1 MIKKTASRIAA
12 AVMAAAMTLGFSS
25 CGGKSG
31 KSEIASKEHIFS
43 AEKVEL
49 PGGLDYINNLL
60 YANDKIFIIGDKS
73 NQEGEGENA
82 TYTSETKMQILSL
95 DGTLENE
102 IVLTK
107 DDGKDG
113 SEHRYISSMTV
124 DGSGNLISIENSY
137 SWNETTGESKE
148 AWYLVKYGSDGK
160 LISETDMSELK
171 EIAKK
176 ETGSEYFYADNFVVD
191 NEGTIFINC
200 NNIIFVL
207 DKDGKFQY
215 VVNNENANDNT
226 YTGSLTKTGDGRIVV
241 SVTES
246 RMDGDNYI
254 SESKIHEI
262 NTAARKLGEG
272 YVYNQ
277 NGRIMNGTDKY
288 DLLISRDSGL
298 FGYDIE
304 SGNIEPI
311 INWLKSGFDNTAMNN
326 NCTTVLQDGRIL
338 CVTYNYQYNGGGG
351 YSWSNGD
358 QIINIL
364 TEVDPA
370 TLPDKKLIKLYALY
384 LDVGIKRQI
393 VEFNKNNPEYEIE
406 LTSYEDYAT
415 NNYNDAITKLNNDM
429 IAGNLPDIIVLNTN
443 MPIDSY
449 ISKGLLADLYEFMDK
464 DETINRS
471 DYIEGIF
478 KAYETNGKLYELV
491 SNFSISTIIGKSS
504 LVGDTTGWT
513 VDEFIEFADAHPDAS
528 LMGRE
533 VGRNDFFSSMVR
545 VCFENFID
553 RDTGECRFNSDD
565 FIKIMEFSTR
575 FPKEIDYDKLYSESN
590 YWDEQQ
596 SAYREGK
603 TLLDI
608 YDMSNFK
615 TIREIEKGRFGESVT
630 FKGFPGAKGN
640 GAVFNAYTEIAIT
653 SKASNPDGAWNF
665 VKYFLSDEYQ
675 DLYATNDSY
684 QFPIKKSSLEKL
696 AEISKERP
704 YWEDSD
710 GKKEYYDNTYWNV
723 SSSVNIGVNTDE
735 DNQKVM
741 DLINSTENISRYDEQ
756 INKIINEE
764 ADAFFE
770 GQKSSK
776 EVAEIIQNRVS
787 NYLAESR

>member
-1 MIKKTASRIAA
+1 MMKKTASRIAA

-25 CGGKSG
+25 CGGRSG

-43 AEKVEL
+43 AEKIEL

-60 YANDKIFIIGDKS
+60 YANDRIFIIGDKS
-73 NQEGEGENA
+73 SQEGEGENV
-82 TYTSETKMQILSL
+82 TYTSETKMQILAL

-107 DDGKDG
+107 DDSKEG

-124 DGSGNLISIENSY
+124 DESGNLISVENSY
-137 SWNETTGESKE
+137 SWNETTGESNE

-160 LISETDMSELK
+160 LISESNMSDLQ

-176 ETGSEYFYADNFVVD
+176 ETGNDYFYADTFVVGND
-191 NEGTIFINC
+191 GTIFISC

-215 VVNNENANDNT
+215 VVKNENANDNT
-226 YTGSLTKTGDGRIVV
+226 YMGSLSKTGDGRIVV

-246 RMDGDNYI
+246 RMDGDNYT
-254 SESKIHEI
+254 SETKIHEI
-262 NTAARKLGEG
+262 DTAAKKLSEG
-272 YVYNQ
+272 YAYNQ
-277 NGRIMNGTDKY
+277 NGRIMSGTDKY

-304 SGNIEPI
+304 TGSTETI
-311 INWLKSGFDNTAMNN
+311 IDWLKSGFDNTAMNN

-364 TEVDPA
+364 TEVDPS

-415 NNYNDAITKLNNDM
+415 NSYNDAITKLNNDM

-471 DYIEGIF
+471 DYVEGLF

-491 SNFSISTIIGKSS
+491 SSFSVSTMIGKSS

-513 VDEFIEFADAHPDAS
+513 VDEFIEFADAHPEAS
-528 LMGRE
+528 LLGDEISRS
-533 VGRNDFFSSMVR
+533 DFFSAMIR

-565 FIKIMEFSTR
+565 FIKIMEFSNR
-575 FPKEIDYDKLYSESN
+575 FPKEIDYDKLYSDSN

-596 SAYREGK
+596 SAYREGR
-603 TLLDI
+603 TLLNFYDI
-608 YDMSNFK
+608 GNFK
-615 TIREIEKGRFGESVT
+615 SLREMEKGMFGESVT

-696 AEISKERP
+696 AEVSKERP
-704 YWEDSD
+704 YWEDEN
-710 GKKEYYDNTYWNV
+710 GKKEYYDNTYWNG

-741 DLINSTENISRYDEQ
+741 DFINSTENISRYDEQ

-770 GQKSSK
+770 GQKTSK
-776 EVAEIIQNRVS
+776 DVAEIIQNRVS
-787 NYLAESR
+787 NYLAENR

>member
-1 MIKKTASRIAA
+1 MKKTASRIAA
-12 AVMAAAMTLGFSS
+12 AVLVAAMTLGFSS
-25 CGGKSG
+25 CGGRAG
-31 KSEIASKEHIFS
+31 KSQIASKEHIFT

-49 PGGLDYINNLL
+49 PGGLDYINSLF
-60 YANDKIFIIGDKS
+60 YANGKIFVIGDKS
-73 NQEGEGENA
+73 TQEGEGENA
-82 TYTSETKMQILSL
+82 TYTSETKMQILDL
-95 DGTLENE
+95 DGTLESE
-102 IVLTK
+102 IVITK
-107 DDGKDG
+107 DDGKED
-113 SEHRYISSMTV
+113 SEHRYISSMNV
-124 DGSGNLISIENSY
+124 DESGNLVSMENSY

-148 AWYLVKYGSDGK
+148 AWYLVKYSGDGK
-160 LISETDMSELK
+160 LISETDMSELQ
-171 EIAKK
+171 EVAKK
-176 ETGSEYFYADNFVVD
+176 ETGNDYFYVD
-191 NEGTIFINC
+191 TFIVGNDGTIFISS
-200 NNIIFVL
+200 NNVIFVL

-215 VVNNENANDNT
+215 AIKNEKAGDNT
-226 YTGSLTKTGDGRIVV
+226 WMGSLTKAGDGRIVTT
-241 SVTES
+241 VTEG
-246 RMDGDNYI
+246 RMEGDEYI
-254 SESKIHEI
+254 SETKLYEI
-262 NTAARKLGEG
+262 DTANRKLGAE
-272 YVYNQ
+272 YAYNE
-277 NGRIMNGTDKY
+277 NGRMMSGTEKY

-304 SGNIEPI
+304 TGSTETI
-311 INWLKSGFDNTAMNN
+311 IDWLKSGFDNTAMNN

-338 CVTYNYQYNGGGG
+338 CVTYNYKYLGGGG
-351 YSWSNGD
+351 YSWGND

-364 TEVDPA
+364 SEVDPA

-406 LTSYEDYAT
+406 LTSYEDYAQ

-471 DYIEGIF
+471 DYVEGLF

-491 SNFSISTIIGKSS
+491 SSFSVSTIIGKSS

-528 LMGRE
+528 LLGDEISRSE
-533 VGRNDFFSSMVR
+533 FFSAMIR

-565 FIKIMEFSTR
+565 FIKIMEFSNR
-575 FPKEIDYDKLYSESN
+575 FPKEIDYDKLYSDGN
-590 YWDEQQ
+590 YWNERQ
-596 SAYREGK
+596 SAYRDGK
-603 TLLDI
+603 TLLNMYDI
-608 YDMSNFK
+608 GNFK
-615 TIREIEKGRFGESVT
+615 SLREMEKGMFGETVT
-630 FKGFPGAKGN
+630 FKGLPGVEGN
-640 GAVFNAYTEIAIT
+640 GAIFTAYTEVAIT

-696 AEISKERP
+696 AEVSKERP
-704 YWEDSD
+704 YWEDEN
-710 GKKEYYDNTYWNV
+710 GKKEYYDNTYWNG
-723 SSSVNIGVNTDE
+723 SDSINIGVNTDE
-735 DNQKVM
+735 DNKKVM
-741 DLINSTENISRYDEQ
+741 DFINSTEHISRYDEQ
-756 INKIINEE
+756 IDKIINEE
-764 ADAFFE
+764 ASAFFE

-776 EVAEIIQNRVS
+776 DVAEIIQNRVS
-787 NYLAESR
+787 NYLAENR

>member
-1 MIKKTASRIAA
+1 MMKKTASRIAA
-12 AVMAAAMTLGFSS
+12 AVMAAAMALGFSS

-43 AEKVEL
+43 SEKVEL
-49 PGGLDYINNLL
+49 PGGLDYINSLF
-60 YANDKIFIIGDKS
+60 YSNDRIFIIGDKS
-73 NQEGEGENA
+73 TQEGEGENA

-113 SEHRYISSMTV
+113 SGHRYISSMTV
-124 DGSGNLISIENSY
+124 DGSGSLISIENSY

-148 AWYLVKYGSDGK
+148 AWYLVKYSSDGK
-160 LISETDMSELK
+160 LISETDMSELQ

-176 ETGSEYFYADNFVVD
+176 ETGSDYFYADTFIVD
-191 NEGTIFINC
+191 NEGTIFISC

-215 VVNNENANDNT
+215 VVKNENANDNT
-226 YTGSLTKTGDGRIVV
+226 HMGGLSKTGDGRIVV

-262 NTAARKLGEG
+262 DTAAKKLSEG

-298 FGYDIE
+298 FGYDIKTGSTE
-304 SGNIEPI
+304 TI
-311 INWLKSGFDNTAMNN
+311 IDWLKSGFDNTAMNN

-406 LTSYEDYAT
+406 LTSYEDFAT
-415 NNYNDAITKLNNDM
+415 NSYNDAITKLNNDM
-429 IAGNLPDIIVLNTN
+429 IAGNLPDIIVLSNN

-471 DYIEGIF
+471 DYVEGLF
-478 KAYETNGKLYELV
+478 KAYETNGKLYEMI
-491 SNFSISTIIGKSS
+491 SSFSINTVVGKSS
-504 LVGDTTGWT
+504 VVGDTPGWT
-513 VDEFIEFADAHPDAS
+513 VDEFIQFADANPDKS
-528 LMGRE
+528 IFGRE
-533 VGRNDFFSSMVR
+533 MSRSDFFMTIIN
-545 VCFENFID
+545 VCFESFIN
-553 RDTGECRFNSDD
+553 RDTGECNFNSDD
-565 FIKIMEFSTR
+565 FIKIMEFSNR
-575 FPKEIDYDKLYSESN
+575 FPKEVDYDELYADGN

-596 SAYREGK
+596 SAYRDGK
-603 TLLDI
+603 TLLNNYNLNRFI
-608 YDMSNFK
+608 N
-615 TIREIEKGRFGESVT
+615 IRELEKGSFGEPIT

-675 DLYATNDSY
+675 DTFVNKDGY

-696 AEISKERP
+696 AEIAKERP
-704 YWEDSD
+704 YWEDQD
-710 GKKEYYDNTYWNV
+710 GNKEYYDNTYWNG
-723 SSSVNIGVNTDE
+723 SSSIDIGVNTDE
-735 DNQKVM
+735 DNQRVI
-741 DLINSTENISRYDEQ
+741 DFINSTENISRYDEQ
-756 INKIINEE
+756 IYKIINEE
-764 ADAFFE
+764 ATAFFE

-776 EVAEIIQNRVS
+776 EVADIIQNRIS

>member
-1 MIKKTASRIAA
+1 
-12 AVMAAAMTLGFSS
+12 
-25 CGGKSG
+25 
-31 KSEIASKEHIFS
+31 
-43 AEKVEL
+43 
-49 PGGLDYINNLL
+49 
-60 YANDKIFIIGDKS
+60 
-73 NQEGEGENA
+73 
-82 TYTSETKMQILSL
+82 
-95 DGTLENE
+95 
-102 IVLTK
+102 
-107 DDGKDG
+107 
-113 SEHRYISSMTV
+113 
-124 DGSGNLISIENSY
+124 
-137 SWNETTGESKE
+137 
-148 AWYLVKYGSDGK
+148 
-160 LISETDMSELK
+160 
-171 EIAKK
+171 
-176 ETGSEYFYADNFVVD
+176 
-191 NEGTIFINC
+191 
-200 NNIIFVL
+200 
-207 DKDGKFQY
+207 
-215 VVNNENANDNT
+215 
-226 YTGSLTKTGDGRIVV
+226 
-241 SVTES
+241 
-246 RMDGDNYI
+246 
-254 SESKIHEI
+254 
-262 NTAARKLGEG
+262 
-272 YVYNQ
+272 
-277 NGRIMNGTDKY
+277 
-288 DLLISRDSGL
+288 
-298 FGYDIE
+298 
-304 SGNIEPI
+304 
-311 INWLKSGFDNTAMNN
+311 
-326 NCTTVLQDGRIL
+326 
-338 CVTYNYQYNGGGG
+338 
-351 YSWSNGD
+351 
-358 QIINIL
+358 
-364 TEVDPA
+364 
-370 TLPDKKLIKLYALY
+370 
-384 LDVGIKRQI
+384 
-393 VEFNKNNPEYEIE
+393 
-406 LTSYEDYAT
+406 
-415 NNYNDAITKLNNDM
+415 M
-429 IAGNLPDIIVLNTN
+429 IAGNLPDIIVLNN
-443 MPIDSY
+443 SMPIDSY

-471 DYIEGIF
+471 DYVEGVF

-528 LMGRE
+528 LISRE
-533 VGRNDFFSSMVR
+533 VGRNDFFSSMVS

-615 TIREIEKGRFGESVT
+615 TIREIEQGRFGESVT
-630 FKGFPGAKGN
+630 FKGFPVAKGN

-710 GKKEYYDNTYWNV
+710 GKKEYYDNTYWNG

-764 ADAFFE
+764 ASAFFE

-787 NYLAESR
+787 NYLAENR

>member
-1 MIKKTASRIAA
+1 MKKTASRIAA

-25 CGGKSG
+25 CGGKAG

-49 PGGLDYINNLL
+49 PGGLDYINSLL
-60 YANDKIFIIGDKS
+60 YANDRIFIIGDKS
-73 NQEGEGENA
+73 SHEGEGENV

-102 IVLTK
+102 IILSSN
-107 DDGKDG
+107 GGEGG
-113 SEHRYISSMTV
+113 SGSRYISSMAV
-124 DGSGNLISIENSY
+124 DGSGNLISMENSY
-137 SWNETTGESKE
+137 SWDEKTGESNE
-148 AWYLVKYGSDGK
+148 TWYLVKYDSSGK
-160 LISETDMSELK
+160 LISETDMSELQ

-176 ETGSEYFYADNFVVD
+176 ETGNDYFYADTFVVD
-191 NEGTIFINC
+191 NDGTIFISC
-200 NNIIFVL
+200 NNVIFVL

-215 VVNNENANDNT
+215 TVKNENANDNT
-226 YTGSLTKTGDGRIVV
+226 YMGSLTKTGDGRIVV
-241 SVTES
+241 SITES

-262 NTAARKLGEG
+262 DTAARKLGEG

-277 NGRIMNGTDKY
+277 NGRIMSGTDKY

-298 FGYDIE
+298 FGYDIKTGSTE
-304 SGNIEPI
+304 TI
-311 INWLKSGFDNTAMNN
+311 IDWLKSGFDNTAMNS

-351 YSWSNGD
+351 YSWSNND

-393 VEFNKNNPEYEIE
+393 VEFNKSNPEYEIE

-415 NNYNDAITKLNNDM
+415 NSYNDAITKLNNDM
-429 IAGNLPDIIVLNTN
+429 IAGNLPDIIVLSNN

-464 DETINRS
+464 DETVNRS
-471 DYIEGIF
+471 DYVEGLF

-491 SNFSISTIIGKSS
+491 SSFNINTIVGKTSM
-504 LVGDTTGWT
+504 VGDTPGWT
-513 VDEFIEFADAHPDAS
+513 VDEFIQFADANPDKS
-528 LMGRE
+528 VLGGE
-533 VGRNDFFSSMVR
+533 VSRSDFFSSIIR
-545 VCFENFID
+545 VCYESFIN
-553 RDTGECRFNSDD
+553 RDTGECSFNSDD
-565 FIKIMEFSTR
+565 FIKIMEFATR
-575 FPKEIDYDKLYSESN
+575 FPKEIDYDKLYSDGN
-590 YWDEQQ
+590 YWNDQQ
-596 SAYREGK
+596 TAYRDGK
-603 TLLDI
+603 TLLNDPNI
-608 YDMSNFK
+608 GNFK
-615 TIREIEKGRFGESVT
+615 TIREMEKGMFGEPVT
-630 FKGFPGAKGN
+630 FKGYPGAKGN

-675 DLYATNDSY
+675 DTFASMDSY
-684 QFPIKKSSLEKL
+684 EFPIKKSSLEKL
-696 AEISKERP
+696 AEVSKERP
-704 YWEDSD
+704 YWEDAD
-710 GKKEYYDNTYWNV
+710 GKKEYYDNTYWNG
-723 SSSVNIGVNTDE
+723 SSSINIGVNTDE

-741 DLINSTENISRYDEQ
+741 DFINSTENISRYDEQ

-776 EVAEIIQNRVS
+776 EVADIIQNRVS

>member
-1 MIKKTASRIAA
+1 
-12 AVMAAAMTLGFSS
+12 
-25 CGGKSG
+25 
-31 KSEIASKEHIFS
+31 
-43 AEKVEL
+43 
-49 PGGLDYINNLL
+49 
-60 YANDKIFIIGDKS
+60 
-73 NQEGEGENA
+73 
-82 TYTSETKMQILSL
+82 
-95 DGTLENE
+95 
-102 IVLTK
+102 
-107 DDGKDG
+107 
-113 SEHRYISSMTV
+113 
-124 DGSGNLISIENSY
+124 
-137 SWNETTGESKE
+137 
-148 AWYLVKYGSDGK
+148 
-160 LISETDMSELK
+160 
-171 EIAKK
+171 
-176 ETGSEYFYADNFVVD
+176 
-191 NEGTIFINC
+191 
-200 NNIIFVL
+200 
-207 DKDGKFQY
+207 
-215 VVNNENANDNT
+215 
-226 YTGSLTKTGDGRIVV
+226 
-241 SVTES
+241 
-246 RMDGDNYI
+246 MDGDNYI
-254 SESKIHEI
+254 SESKIHAI
-262 NTAARKLGEG
+262 DTAARKLGEG
-272 YVYNQ
+272 FVYNQ

-304 SGNIEPI
+304 TGSTETI
-311 INWLKSGFDNTAMNN
+311 IDWLKSGFDNTAMNSS
-326 NCTTVLQDGRIL
+326 CTTVLQDGRIL

-351 YSWSNGD
+351 YSWSNSD

-415 NNYNDAITKLNNDM
+415 NSYNDAITKLNNDM
-429 IAGNLPDIIVLNTN
+429 IAGNLPDIIVLNN
-443 MPIDSY
+443 SMPIDSY

-471 DYIEGIF
+471 DYVEGVF

-533 VGRNDFFSSMVR
+533 VGRNDFFSSMVS

-675 DLYATNDSY
+675 DLYL
-684 QFPIKKSSLEKL
+684 SL
-696 AEISKERP
+696 IH
-704 YWEDSD
+704 
-710 GKKEYYDNTYWNV
+710 
-723 SSSVNIGVNTDE
+723 I
-735 DNQKVM
+735 
-741 DLINSTENISRYDEQ
+741 
-756 INKIINEE
+756 
-764 ADAFFE
+764 
-770 GQKSSK
+770 
-776 EVAEIIQNRVS
+776 
-787 NYLAESR
+787 

>member
-1 MIKKTASRIAA
+1 
-12 AVMAAAMTLGFSS
+12 
-25 CGGKSG
+25 
-31 KSEIASKEHIFS
+31 
-43 AEKVEL
+43 
-49 PGGLDYINNLL
+49 
-60 YANDKIFIIGDKS
+60 
-73 NQEGEGENA
+73 
-82 TYTSETKMQILSL
+82 
-95 DGTLENE
+95 
-102 IVLTK
+102 
-107 DDGKDG
+107 
-113 SEHRYISSMTV
+113 
-124 DGSGNLISIENSY
+124 
-137 SWNETTGESKE
+137 
-148 AWYLVKYGSDGK
+148 
-160 LISETDMSELK
+160 
-171 EIAKK
+171 
-176 ETGSEYFYADNFVVD
+176 
-191 NEGTIFINC
+191 
-200 NNIIFVL
+200 
-207 DKDGKFQY
+207 
-215 VVNNENANDNT
+215 
-226 YTGSLTKTGDGRIVV
+226 
-241 SVTES
+241 
-246 RMDGDNYI
+246 MDGDNYI
-254 SESKIHEI
+254 SESKIHAI
-262 NTAARKLGEG
+262 DTAAKKLGEG

-304 SGNIEPI
+304 TGSTETI
-311 INWLKSGFDNTAMNN
+311 IDWLKSGFDNTAMNSS
-326 NCTTVLQDGRIL
+326 CTTVLQDGRIL

-351 YSWSNGD
+351 YSWSNSD

-415 NNYNDAITKLNNDM
+415 NSYNDAITKLNNDM
-429 IAGNLPDIIVLNTN
+429 IAGNLPDIIVLNTS

-471 DYIEGIF
+471 DYVEGVF

-615 TIREIEKGRFGESVT
+615 TIREIEQGRFGESVT

-710 GKKEYYDNTYWNV
+710 GKKEYYDNTYWNG

-764 ADAFFE
+764 ASAFFE

-787 NYLAESR
+787 NYLAENR

>member
-1 MIKKTASRIAA
+1 
-12 AVMAAAMTLGFSS
+12 
-25 CGGKSG
+25 
-31 KSEIASKEHIFS
+31 
-43 AEKVEL
+43 
-49 PGGLDYINNLL
+49 
-60 YANDKIFIIGDKS
+60 
-73 NQEGEGENA
+73 
-82 TYTSETKMQILSL
+82 
-95 DGTLENE
+95 
-102 IVLTK
+102 
-107 DDGKDG
+107 
-113 SEHRYISSMTV
+113 
-124 DGSGNLISIENSY
+124 
-137 SWNETTGESKE
+137 
-148 AWYLVKYGSDGK
+148 
-160 LISETDMSELK
+160 
-171 EIAKK
+171 
-176 ETGSEYFYADNFVVD
+176 
-191 NEGTIFINC
+191 
-200 NNIIFVL
+200 
-207 DKDGKFQY
+207 
-215 VVNNENANDNT
+215 
-226 YTGSLTKTGDGRIVV
+226 
-241 SVTES
+241 
-246 RMDGDNYI
+246 MDGDNYI
-254 SESKIHEI
+254 SESKIHAI
-262 NTAARKLGEG
+262 DTAARKLGEG

-304 SGNIEPI
+304 TGSTETI
-311 INWLKSGFDNTAMNN
+311 IDWLKSGFDNTAMNSS
-326 NCTTVLQDGRIL
+326 CTTVLQDGRIL

-351 YSWSNGD
+351 YSWSNSD

-415 NNYNDAITKLNNDM
+415 NSYNDAITKLNNDM
-429 IAGNLPDIIVLNTN
+429 IAGNLPDIIVLNTS

-471 DYIEGIF
+471 DYVEGVF

-615 TIREIEKGRFGESVT
+615 TIREIEQGRFGESVT

-710 GKKEYYDNTYWNV
+710 GKKEYYDNTYWNG

-764 ADAFFE
+764 ASAFFE

-787 NYLAESR
+787 NYLAENR